1 MPEVNFN
8 LLNPGAELY
17 SGPQVTLDPV
27 KAYETA
33 QAKQQSNMLAQLYAK
48 HYDPQTGGVNYN
60 SLIGEAAQSG
70 LGKYIPDIMGDAQ
83 KQAQSQATVEHN
95 RRLAEQEAATAAAKQ
110 QEMFDAG
117 VKSSMTY
124 SRSQL
129 DNIKTPEEYLK
140 WHEANHADPYLSKYF
155 ASHGINK
162 EDRRAEINSLLSQ
175 EGGLKTLIEQSKK
188 GFDSILGTK
197 PVEQKQFQPTAA
209 EVEYN
214 LWKSD
219 PAAYERFKRAQEGPK
234 ASATS
239 TTKEP
244 DATGLT
250 VAERNKRE
258 AAYPKAKLSFTNASS
273 DIDTLVS
280 DLKTLKSHKGLSG
293 ITGLVYGRTPGITGE
308 ARAAE
313 ALLEKILSRGQFRSL
328 QELRNNSP
336 TGGAVGN
343 VSDFEGRALRSSFG
357 ALDRKQ
363 DTSDFQS
370 AIDDV
375 INQLES
381 SKVNLS
387 AAFDDTYSYR
397 SGSAAAPAA
406 ATPSAKTDG
415 NAAKIKQLE
424 DLIAKEPNNPRI
436 GEAKALLK
444 KLKSGG

>member
-70 LGKYIPDIMGDAQ
+70 LGKYIPDIMGEAQ
-83 KQAQSQATVEHN
+83 KQSQSMAEIAQKRAIEEKN
-95 RRLAEQEAATAAAKQ
+95 R

-129 DNIKTPEEYLK
+129 DNITTPEEYLK
-140 WHEANHADPYLSKYF
+140 WHEANHADPYLSQYF
-155 ASHGINK
+155 AAHNINK

-188 GFDSILGTK
+188 GFDSILGVK

-234 ASATS
+234 AGAAAT
-239 TTKEP
+239 TTGTKP
-244 DATGLT
+244 LT
-250 VAERNKRE
+250 QLQQNQ
-258 AAYPKAKLSFTNASS
+258 LNTQ
-273 DIDTLVS
+273 
-280 DLKTLKSHKGLSG
+280 KTLGVSGIDAAKTTADELEKLTDELVGNPDKKMPPHKGLKG
-293 ITGLVYGRTPGITGE
+293 ITGANAFIKSFPEYEIAGIKITSGD
-308 ARAAE
+308 ASKAE
-313 ALLEKILSRGQFRSL
+313 QKLETFKGKILAF
-328 QELRNNSP
+328 
-336 TGGAVGN
+336 
-343 VSDFEGRALRSSFG
+343 GRALATQYGKLGNMAVQEWKMVADSIQSIKPESG
-357 ALDRKQ
+357 NLDEQMRDVVRQ
-363 DTSDFQS
+363 ARAFEQS
-370 AIDDV
+370 LRDKYIM
-375 INQLES
+375 EYGEEP
-381 SKVNLS
+381 K
-387 AAFDDTYSYR
+387 
-397 SGSAAAPAA
+397 SAAAPAA
-406 ATPSAKTDG
+406 ATPSAAGKTG
-415 NAAKIKQLE
+415 KT
-424 DLIAKEPNNPRI
+424 
-436 GEAKALLK
+436 
-444 KLKSGG
+444 KSGVTYTVEPG